1 MKHGE
6 FSTDKTLTRVATA
19 NFVLAGPTSGSPA
32 ASVFRALVAA
42 DIPSLSISSITGT
55 MAQFDTA
62 CADGN
67 FVYQS
72 QALGTPS
79 SGVATNLTG
88 LPLASGISGFG
99 TGVAA
104 SLAVNI
110 GSAGAPVLFNGA
122 LGTPAAAVLTNC
134 TGLPVASG
142 ISGLGTGVAAA
153 LAVNIGSAG
162 AFVVNGGALGT
173 PSSGVLTNCT
183 FPTLN
188 QNTTGSAATLTTT
201 RTIWGQNFNGSA
213 NVSGTLA
220 LGVSDLTL
228 TGSIGATGARATKV
242 WTAALESTAM
252 PTVGGTSLSSTFS
265 PIAGSASIVTVG
277 TVTTGTWSATAIAAN
292 KGGTGQTTYAVGDLL
307 YASTTSAL
315 SKLAGVATGNALISG
330 GVNTAPSWGKI
341 ALTTHVS
348 GTLPVANGGTGVTSS
363 TGSGN
368 NVLSASPTFSGTV
381 TTRAISL
388 TGSGGTPDTISFGA
402 NSGSAAIWLYDNFP
416 NRVGFGANSFELQAF
431 MGNSDHFSWNKGGA
445 MQAVGTN
452 EVARLE
458 AVGNFKIGASTAR
471 GTTEGT
477 NQIVLF
483 NGTAPAGTLTNGG
496 SIFCAGGE
504 IKVADAAGNITQIS
518 PHDNDGNWI
527 HSETNYKG
535 RVLRVDMERLVKA
548 IDKLLGGGFVQEFL
562 IDE

>member
-1 MKHGE
+1 MAERTPMVKVDGYWRE
-6 FSTDKTLTRVATA
+6 LPGGDTTAGASGGTYQPLDATLTA
-19 NFVLAGPTSGSPA
+19 LAGANWA
-32 ASVFRALVAA
+32 A
-42 DIPSLSISSITGT
+42 
-55 MAQFDTA
+55 
-62 CADGN
+62 N
-67 FVYQS
+67 
-72 QALGTPS
+72 
-79 SGVATNLTG
+79 
-88 LPLASGISGFG
+88 
-99 TGVAA
+99 
-104 SLAVNI
+104 SLAV
-110 GSAGAPVLFNGA
+110 GSGADTVAQVTFAANTFPARSSSGNLVAKTITDFGLSLIDDA
-122 LGTPAAAVLTNC
+122 DAAAARTTLGLVIGTNVQAYDADLT
-134 TGLPVASG
+134 TWAG
-142 ISGLGTGVAAA
+142 ITPGTGVAAA
-153 LAVNIGSAG
+153 LAVNVGTAG

-188 QNTTGSAATLTTT
+188 QSTTGSAATLTTT

-368 NVLSASPTFSGTV
+368 VVLSASPTFSGTV

-416 NRVGFGANSFELQAF
+416 NRVGFGVNSLELQAF

>member
-1 MKHGE
+1 MARFVPYLRGGKKVGA
-6 FSTDKTLTRVATA
+6 STLEGKEASAFAQNAFQTVVVSGQSDVVADSPTDTLTLVAGANITITTTAGTDAVTIAATGGVVNTA
-19 NFVLAGPTSGSPA
+19 NSPNANEFARFTDADTIEGRTAAEVKADLDLEIGTDIQAYDADLTTWAG
-32 ASVFRALVAA
+32 V
-42 DIPSLSISSITGT
+42 
-55 MAQFDTA
+55 
-62 CADGN
+62 
-67 FVYQS
+67 
-72 QALGTPS
+72 TP
-79 SGVATNLTG
+79 
-88 LPLASGISGFG
+88 G
-99 TGVAA
+99 TGVA
-104 SLAVNI
+104 
-110 GSAGAPVLFNGA
+110 
-122 LGTPAAAVLTNC
+122 T
-134 TGLPVASG
+134 
-142 ISGLGTGVAAA
+142 A
-153 LAVNIGSAG
+153 LAVNIGTAG

-173 PSSGVLTNCT
+173 PSSGTLTNCT

-188 QNTTGSAATLTTT
+188 QSTTGSAATLTTT

-368 NVLSASPTFSGTV
+368 VVLSASPTFSGTV

-416 NRVGFGANSFELQAF
+416 NRVGFGVNSFELQAF